1 MSNPSLNTERS
12 GRRDES
18 ECKRHE
24 GNGSVGGRSRRS
36 ASAASP
42 EAGAAYTTE
51 RPAGADRVDAL
62 RPMDAAATVGHELR
76 NPLGAIGVGI
86 KLLKSGALHQDR
98 ASQTLEMM
106 ERQLVQITRMLD
118 DLIDGACL
126 TDGKLEIERE
136 RVDVTQIGLDALD
149 TMGRL
154 IEDSGHELAVALP
167 DAGTVLVRGDHARLI
182 EVVVN
187 LLSNAVKYTPTGG
200 RISLEISADTETAVI
215 VVRDSGIG
223 IASDSMAEI
232 FEPLAQGRQP
242 LDGEHPGQGIGLPLV
257 RNFVQLHG
265 GEVSVFSAGEGKGS
279 AFEVRLPRSP

>member
-1 MSNPSLNTERS
+1 MSNPSLNTDRS
-12 GRRDES
+12 ARRDEP
-18 ECKRHE
+18 ERKRHE

-42 EAGAAYTTE
+42 ETEAAYTTA
-51 RPAGADRVDAL
+51 RPAGADRADAL
-62 RPMDAAATVGHELR
+62 RPMNAAAIVGHELR

-86 KLLKSGALHQDR
+86 ELLKSGALHEDR

-106 ERQLVQITRMLD
+106 ERQLGQITRMLD
-118 DLIDGACL
+118 DLIDGTCL
-126 TDGKLEIERE
+126 TDGKLEIEHE
-136 RVDVTQIGLDALD
+136 RVDLTQVGSDALD

-167 DAGTVLVRGDHARLI
+167 DAGTVWVRGDHARLI

-200 RISLEISADTETAVI
+200 RIALEISADAETAVI
-215 VVRDSGIG
+215 TVRDSGIG

-232 FEPLAQGRQP
+232 FEPLEQGRRP
-242 LDGEHPGQGIGLPLV
+242 HDGQHPGQGIGLPLV

-265 GEVSVFSAGEGKGS
+265 GAVSVFSAGEGKGS
-279 AFEVRLPRSP
+279 EFEVRLPRSP